1 MSRCVWVVRSWEE
14 APFRQ
19 LLGVTS
25 DQSCLTACQC
35 NCQPAVQAWVSVG
48 RVQLDGGHLQAAIV
62 LSPPLTPAPTT
73 TTASS
78 AACSWVEA
86 ALDDLDIH
94 PVAAMLPQPEAHIV
108 PMVTNEEVTLQ
119 GNPDE
124 GTEAREVH
132 TYR

>member
-48 RVQLDGGHLQAAIV
+48 HVQ
-62 LSPPLTPAPTT
+62 PPLTPAPTT